1 MNVLVLIATFLLI
14 GGCGGSKHVSSQATT
29 TANGATQSTAT
40 GRATTTSHKTAAG
53 STRGHPPV
61 PGSGGATHVVVPST
75 FTIHPGDKLVP
86 PVISV
91 PAFFAIQLT
100 VISGDHKAHT
110 VIFRGPPSVTIKVPA
125 GGRQEVL
132 LPGLKNGQ
140 YPVVVDGASRGS
152 LMIGGEPGP

>member
-1 MNVLVLIATFLLI
+1 VAIATFLLA
-14 GGCGGSKHVSSQATT
+14 GGCGGSKQSSSQTT
-29 TANGATQSTAT
+29 TNGATQPTAT
-40 GRATTTSHKTAAG
+40 STSTTAARKAATG
-53 STRGHPPV
+53 TTRGRPPV

-75 FTIHPGDKLVP
+75 FTIRPGDKLVP

-100 VISGDHKAHT
+100 VVSADHKAHT
-110 VIFRGPPSVTIKVPA
+110 VVFRGPPSVTIKVPA

-132 LPGLKNGQ
+132 LPGLRNGQ
-140 YPVVVDGASRGS
+140 YPLLVDGASRGS